1 MRGQVNFFKKYL
13 GLLAWFCFPGSSSP
27 DTENDFLLAQ
37 MLQLEYDKENDRS
50 IDSMEKRYNG
60 ESKGMYM
67 LERFPA
73 CCCHLVSDFCIFF
86 VMAKRKNN
94 IVRVPYSY

>member
-1 MRGQVNFFKKYL
+1 
-13 GLLAWFCFPGSSSP
+13 
-27 DTENDFLLAQ
+27 

-67 LERFPA
+67 LEWFPA
-73 CCCHLVSDFCIFF
+73 CCCHLVSHFCIIF
-86 VMAKRKNN
+86 VIAKRKNN
-94 IVRVPYSY
+94 IVGVPYSD

>member
-1 MRGQVNFFKKYL
+1 
-13 GLLAWFCFPGSSSP
+13 
-27 DTENDFLLAQ
+27 

-67 LERFPA
+67 LEWFLA
-73 CCCHLVSDFCIFF
+73 GCCHLVSHFCIIF
-86 VMAKRKNN
+86 VKAKRKK
-94 IVRVPYSY
+94 

>member
-1 MRGQVNFFKKYL
+1 
-13 GLLAWFCFPGSSSP
+13 
-27 DTENDFLLAQ
+27 

-67 LERFPA
+67 
-73 CCCHLVSDFCIFF
+73 
-86 VMAKRKNN
+86 
-94 IVRVPYSY
+94 IVRKVSCMFLPLGIRFLYLFCDSEKKK

>member
-1 MRGQVNFFKKYL
+1 
-13 GLLAWFCFPGSSSP
+13 
-27 DTENDFLLAQ
+27 

-67 LERFPA
+67 LEWFPA
-73 CCCHLVSDFCIFF
+73 GCCHLISHFCIIF
-86 VMAKRKNN
+86 VTAKRKNN

>member
-1 MRGQVNFFKKYL
+1 
-13 GLLAWFCFPGSSSP
+13 
-27 DTENDFLLAQ
+27 

-67 LERFPA
+67 LEWFLA
-73 CCCHLVSDFCIFF
+73 GCCHLVSRFCIIF
-86 VMAKRKNN
+86 VKAKRKNN

>member
-1 MRGQVNFFKKYL
+1 
-13 GLLAWFCFPGSSSP
+13 
-27 DTENDFLLAQ
+27 

-67 LERFPA
+67 LEWFPTG
-73 CCCHLVSDFCIFF
+73 CCHLVSHFCIIF
-86 VMAKRKNN
+86 VIAKRKNN

>member
-1 MRGQVNFFKKYL
+1 
-13 GLLAWFCFPGSSSP
+13 
-27 DTENDFLLAQ
+27 

-73 CCCHLVSDFCIFF
+73 CCCHLVSHFCIIF
-86 VMAKRKNN
+86 VIAKRKNN

>member
-1 MRGQVNFFKKYL
+1 
-13 GLLAWFCFPGSSSP
+13 
-27 DTENDFLLAQ
+27 

-67 LERFPA
+67 LEWFLA
-73 CCCHLVSDFCIFF
+73 GCCHLVLHFCIIF
-86 VMAKRKNN
+86 VKAKRKNN